1 MTCHYQNF
9 WISGGDVLDL
19 IVIGNIYMEMETRV
33 LYEMYTR
40 KIFEIS
46 LENEI
51 SKTQINAVVV
61 IFGSYWGSCEC
72 FAFFTFP
79 WFL

>member
-1 MTCHYQNF
+1 M
-9 WISGGDVLDL
+9 DL
-19 IVIGNIYMEMETRV
+19 IVNGNIYMEMETRV

-61 IFGSYWGSCEC
+61 IFGSY
-72 FAFFTFP
+72 
-79 WFL
+79 